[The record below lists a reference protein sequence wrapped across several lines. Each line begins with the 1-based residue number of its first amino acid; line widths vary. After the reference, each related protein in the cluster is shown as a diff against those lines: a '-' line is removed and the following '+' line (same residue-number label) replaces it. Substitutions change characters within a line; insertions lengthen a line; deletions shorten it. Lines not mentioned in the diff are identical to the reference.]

1 MPVGMRMDPYS
12 GMIVWEPSRD
22 NIDFAHLMI
31 EVGDGHTTRVIEADY
46 FVNAPINIV
55 SIPPMQGTVGQ
66 AYQYQI
72 MTSDMNRGALLP
84 YNQVVPLET
93 TENYRIYSIQINDDV
108 YIENIDRYLMDW
120 RNAETVYLTESDA
133 LDTLS
138 LEVSRLNL
146 KKYVH
151 SLFWENDRLNIIV
164 ESVDD
169 RTVAIKDILWEFFQG
184 NRGRP
189 PGVLARRLSTIKY
202 TLLEFPDGMEVDEY
216 TGRLSWTPTTEQ
228 VDKQRI
234 SYLVSDGYTKDEQSF
249 DVYVNHPP
257 IIVSNAPVSAMVGE
271 VFKYQLQV
279 EDKNEDADLLF
290 TLLKAPQGMQMS
302 NKGKVVWIP
311 KSAQINNNN
320 FTVQVSDGYQNDTQ
334 EGKIFVNINPNIIS
348 TPRPVALTGHLYKY
362 RVVAEDLN
370 KDPVAYKAVK
380 LPKHSTFNRKTGI
393 LSWKPRPNQ
402 RGPND
407 IILIAMD
414 DRGAVASHEFQ
425 IHVFEDPS
433 ARQMINTG
441 WPLLLSFVGIMFA
454 WGMAQI

>member
-1 MPVGMRMDPYS
+1 
-12 GMIVWEPSRD
+12 
-22 NIDFAHLMI
+22 
-31 EVGDGHTTRVIEADY
+31 
-46 FVNAPINIV
+46 
-55 SIPPMQGTVGQ
+55 
-66 AYQYQI
+66 
-72 MTSDMNRGALLP
+72 
-84 YNQVVPLET
+84 
-93 TENYRIYSIQINDDV
+93 
-108 YIENIDRYLMDW
+108 
-120 RNAETVYLTESDA
+120 
-133 LDTLS
+133 
-138 LEVSRLNL
+138 
-146 KKYVH
+146 
-151 SLFWENDRLNIIV
+151 
-164 ESVDD
+164 
-169 RTVAIKDILWEFFQG
+169 
-184 NRGRP
+184 
-189 PGVLARRLSTIKY
+189 
-202 TLLEFPDGMEVDEY
+202 MEVDEY
-216 TGRLSWTPTTEQ
+216 TGTLSWTPTTEQ
-228 VDKQRI
+228 VDKQRV

-290 TLLKAPQGMQMS
+290 TLLKAPHGMQMS
-302 NKGKVVWIP
+302 KKGKVVWIP

-370 KDPVAYKAVK
+370 KDRVVYKAVK
-380 LPKHSTFNRKTGI
+380 LPKYSTFNRKTGI

-407 IILIAMD
+407 IILIAID

>member
-1 MPVGMRMDPYS
+1 
-12 GMIVWEPSRD
+12 
-22 NIDFAHLMI
+22 
-31 EVGDGHTTRVIEADY
+31 
-46 FVNAPINIV
+46 
-55 SIPPMQGTVGQ
+55 
-66 AYQYQI
+66 
-72 MTSDMNRGALLP
+72 MNRGALLP

-93 TENYRIYSIQINDDV
+93 TENYRIYSIQISDDV
-108 YIENIDRYLMDW
+108 YMENIDRYLMDW

-133 LDTLS
+133 LDTLT

-184 NRGRP
+184 NKGRP
-189 PGVLARRLSTIKY
+189 PGVLARKLSTIKY

-216 TGRLSWTPTTEQ
+216 TGTLSWTPTTEQ
-228 VDKQRI
+228 VDKQRV

-249 DVYVNHPP
+249 DIYVNHPP
-257 IIVSNAPVSAMVGE
+257 IIVSNSPVSAMVGE

-290 TLLKAPQGMQMS
+290 TLLKAPHGMQMS

-370 KDPVAYKAVK
+370 KDRVVYKAVK
-380 LPKHSTFNRKTGI
+380 LPKYSNFNRKTGI